1 MSTPQL
7 SPKMSRSDLDK
18 FLSDAFGIASNPFP
32 VDELFDAAKPVNQT
46 AWAMIQRMLQLDDAT
61 SARLVMALC
70 RG

>member
-32 VDELFDAAKPVNQT
+32 VDGVPDAACQEY
-46 AWAMIQRMLQLDDAT
+46 LYFELDQHT
-61 SARLVMALC
+61 HHARG
-70 RG
+70 RER